1 MKNDYSDEVFHAFHP
16 SNPDHT
22 LLPFH
27 IYMLIHNHIPLHSHQ
42 HVHNRPFAFSS
53 LRIPFHLHNCPFAFS
68 SLHLPF
74 HLTNRPPPPTPPVRC
89 GVLRVCCCGVRCGRG
104 HEARPQHT
112 LARRE
117 AVGDRTHLEQVLGGD
132 AALFVWLFSY
142 TRFTL
147 IGAHIHIFH
156 FPFLSFFFVIY
167 FLICMINLNFIKIY
181 HALDHLLFHIF

>member
-74 HLTNRPPPPTPPVRC
+74 HLTNRPPPPRLQC
-89 GVLRVCCCGVRCGRG
+89 GVVCCGCAAVVCGVG
-104 HEARPQHT
+104 ADT
-112 LARRE
+112 KLARN
-117 AVGDRTHLEQVLGGD
+117 THSP
-132 AALFVWLFSY
+132 AAKRSVTERILNKYSAEMLLFSFGY
-142 TRFTL
+142 L
-147 IGAHIHIFH
+147 AI
-156 FPFLSFFFVIY
+156 
-167 FLICMINLNFIKIY
+167 
-181 HALDHLLFHIF
+181 LDLL